1 LSGCVFEGTLTLAVC
16 VVTGLEA
23 AVGGGRLSA
32 VDSFIIAAELG
43 DVGSILAVDL
53 LPSTGFEPETFLTAS
68 EPAWVTWSL
77 FSSCELFS

>member
-1 LSGCVFEGTLTLAVC
+1 M
-16 VVTGLEA
+16 
-23 AVGGGRLSA
+23 SA

-43 DVGSILAVDL
+43 DVGSTLAVDL
-53 LPSTGFEPETFLTAS
+53 LLSTGFEPETFLTAS